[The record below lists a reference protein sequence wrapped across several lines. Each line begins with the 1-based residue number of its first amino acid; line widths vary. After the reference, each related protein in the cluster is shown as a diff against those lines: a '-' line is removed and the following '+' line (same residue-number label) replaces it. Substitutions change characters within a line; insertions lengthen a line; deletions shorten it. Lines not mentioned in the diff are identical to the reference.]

1 MAKEKQQQ
9 TETCEV
15 FLYDEQVVGK
25 VKEQIAHQR
34 FDLLADMFKVLA
46 DETRVKI
53 AYALCQETELCVC
66 DVASIIGTTN
76 ATASHHLRHLKN
88 LRIAKS
94 EKRGKLVFYSLDD
107 EHIRTLLLTAIAHQ
121 NEEVSK

>member
-1 MAKEKQQQ
+1 MSKQKQQI
-9 TETCEV
+9 ETCEV
-15 FLYDEQVVGK
+15 FSYDEKVVGK
-25 VKEQIAHQR
+25 VKNQLVNQR

-53 AYALCQETELCVC
+53 AYALCQEKELCVC

-107 EHIRTLLLTAIAHQ
+107 EHIRTLLMTAIAHQ
-121 NEEVSK
+121 NEEVRG

>member
-1 MAKEKQQQ
+1 MSKQKQQSDM
-9 TETCEV
+9 CEV
-15 FLYDEQVVGK
+15 FSYDEKVVGE
-25 VKEQIAHQR
+25 VKDQLANQR
-34 FDLLADMFKVLA
+34 FDVLADMFKVLA

-53 AYALCQETELCVC
+53 AYALCQSAELCVC

-107 EHIRTLLLTAIAHQ
+107 EHIRTLLMTAVAHQ
-121 NEEVSK
+121 NEEVGQ

>member
-1 MAKEKQQQ
+1 MSNQKQQSDM
-9 TETCEV
+9 CEV
-15 FLYDEQVVGK
+15 FSYDAKVVEE
-25 VKEQIAHQR
+25 VKDQLANQR
-34 FDLLADMFKVLA
+34 FDVLADMFKVLA

-53 AYALCQETELCVC
+53 AYALCQSTELCVC

-76 ATASHHLRHLKN
+76 ATASHHLRHLKH

-107 EHIRTLLLTAIAHQ
+107 EHIRTLLMTAVAHQ
-121 NEEVSK
+121 NEEVG

>member
-1 MAKEKQQQ
+1 MEKQ
-9 TETCEV
+9 TKNIDTCEV
-15 FLYDEQVVGK
+15 FSYDEEVVET
-25 VKEQIAHQR
+25 VKGQLTGQR
-34 FDLLADMFKVLA
+34 FDRLADMFKVLA

-53 AYALCQETELCVC
+53 AYALCQQKELCVC

-76 ATASHHLRHLKN
+76 ATASHHLRHLRN

-107 EHIRTLLLTAIAHQ
+107 EHIRTLLMTAIAHQ
-121 NEEVSK
+121 KEEVDG

>member
-1 MAKEKQQQ
+1 MKFFFYNE
-9 TETCEV
+9 EV
-15 FLYDEQVVGK
+15 VEN
-25 VKEQIAHQR
+25 VKNKLLNQR
-34 FDLLADMFKVLA
+34 FDRLADMFKVLA

-53 AYALCQETELCVC
+53 AYALCQEKELCVC

-107 EHIRTLLLTAIAHQ
+107 EHIRTLLMTAIAHHQ
-121 NEEVSK
+121 EEEVSR

>member
-1 MAKEKQQQ
+1 MMTKQ
-9 TETCEV
+9 TKNIDICEV
-15 FLYDEQVVGK
+15 FSYDEEVVET
-25 VKEQIAHQR
+25 VKGQLTGQR
-34 FDLLADMFKVLA
+34 FDRLADMFKVLA

-53 AYALCQETELCVC
+53 AYALCQQKELCVC

-76 ATASHHLRHLKN
+76 ATASHHLRHLRN

-107 EHIRTLLLTAIAHQ
+107 EHIRTLLMTAIAHQ
-121 NEEVSK
+121 KEEVDG